1 MPQSPGPSP
10 ANANVPGEAKISVIG
25 KGLGFIEL
33 PDGRDATVPREDL
46 GRAFHGD
53 TVRFQLTGKTDRFG
67 SPEAKVLSIASRLK
81 TRFAGELGYDEQ
93 RVAALRADDNRMYTL
108 FSVNPNELR
117 GAREGDK
124 IFFELAEW
132 PEGAKEPRARILEI
146 LGRKGDNNAEMRAIV
161 LERGFQTGHPAKCE
175 EEAAELKKAYSPI
188 PADEIAAR
196 RDLRGIPL
204 FTIDPKTAKDFD
216 DAISLEKKPDGGWR
230 LGVHIADVAF
240 FVRPGSQLD
249 KEAVD
254 RQCSVYLVDRT
265 VPMLPE
271 TLSNDLCS
279 INPDE
284 DKCAFSAMWDVSADG
299 NIDESKPWF
308 GRSVIRSLKRFTYEE
323 AQDVIDGKQDGPY
336 RDELLVL
343 NDWAKRL
350 EKENA
355 AAGAISFE
363 RDEFGFELD
372 DRGVPIRVF
381 KRPHL
386 ATHKL
391 VEEYMLL
398 ANRAV
403 ARRID
408 EYDRAMNHGNPRGM
422 MYRVHDL
429 PDEERIRN
437 LQAFVRAL
445 GHTLRVSEDGDVSQQ
460 DLNALLRSVTGKPEE
475 DLVKTA
481 AIRSMAKAA
490 YSIENSGH
498 YGLAFEYYTHFTSP
512 IRRYPD
518 LVVHRILAHA
528 LAGERVTDHD
538 VATFERVAARAT
550 EREVL
555 ASEAERT
562 SVRYKQVEFMMNH
575 IGETATG
582 TVSGV
587 MKTGIF
593 VALDDTGAEGFVHV
607 TKLGDDYYSLD
618 EKNYRLIG
626 QKTGKTIAL
635 GDKVRARVER
645 ADLDERKLD
654 FVLVR

>member
-1 MPQSPGPSP
+1 MPQSPAPSP

-33 PDGRDATVPREDL
+33 PDGRDATVPKDDL
-46 GRAFHGD
+46 GHAFHGD
-53 TVRFQLTGKTDRFG
+53 TVRYQLTGKTDRFG
-67 SPEAKVLSIASRLK
+67 SPEAKVLSVASRLK
-81 TRFAGELGYDEQ
+81 TRFAGEFGYDEAK
-93 RVAALRADDNRMYTL
+93 VPALRADDSRMYTL
-108 FSVNPNELR
+108 FSVNPNETL

-124 IFFELAEW
+124 IFFEIAEW
-132 PEGAKEPRARILEI
+132 APEAKEPRGRILEV

-161 LERGFQTGHPAKCE
+161 LERGFQTGHPARCE
-175 EEAAELKKAYSPI
+175 EEAAEIKKIYSPI
-188 PADEIAAR
+188 PADEIAR
-196 RDLRGIPL
+196 RKDLRGIPL

-240 FVRPGSQLD
+240 FVRPGSALD
-249 KEAVD
+249 REAVE

-299 NIDESKPWF
+299 KIDEENPWF
-308 GRSVIRSLKRFTYEE
+308 GRSVIKSLKRFTYEE
-323 AQDVIDGKQDGPY
+323 AQDVIGGKQEGPY
-336 RDELLVL
+336 KEELLTL
-343 NDWAKRL
+343 NAWAKRMV
-350 EKENA
+350 KENA

-372 DRGVPIRVF
+372 ERGVPVRIF

-386 ATHKL
+386 ETHKL

-403 ARRID
+403 ARHLD
-408 EYDRAMNHGNPRGM
+408 KYDKETSGGEGRGM
-422 MYRVHDL
+422 MYRVHAL
-429 PDEERIRN
+429 PDAERIKN
-437 LQAFVRAL
+437 LQAFVHAL
-445 GHTLRVSEDGDVSQQ
+445 GYTLRVGENGEVSQQ
-460 DLNALLRSVTGKPEE
+460 DLNLLLNSVSGKPEE

-490 YSIENSGH
+490 YSTDNSGH

-518 LVVHRILAHA
+518 LVVHRILAHS
-528 LAGERVTDHD
+528 LAKERVTDLQ
-538 VATFERVAARAT
+538 VAEFEKIAARAT

-555 ASEAERT
+555 ASEAERL
-562 SVRYKQVEFMMNH
+562 SIRYKQVEFMMNH
-575 IGETATG
+575 IGEVAQG

-587 MKTGIF
+587 MKSGIF
-593 VALDDTGAEGFVHV
+593 VALDDTGAEGMIHV

-618 EKNYRLIG
+618 EKNYRMVG

-635 GDKVRARVER
+635 GDKVRVVVEK

-654 FVLVR
+654 FALAK

>member
-1 MPQSPGPSP
+1 
-10 ANANVPGEAKISVIG
+10 
-25 KGLGFIEL
+25 
-33 PDGRDATVPREDL
+33 
-46 GRAFHGD
+46 
-53 TVRFQLTGKTDRFG
+53 
-67 SPEAKVLSIASRLK
+67 
-81 TRFAGELGYDEQ
+81 
-93 RVAALRADDNRMYTL
+93 
-108 FSVNPNELR
+108 
-117 GAREGDK
+117 
-124 IFFELAEW
+124 
-132 PEGAKEPRARILEI
+132 
-146 LGRKGDNNAEMRAIV
+146 
-161 LERGFQTGHPAKCE
+161 
-175 EEAAELKKAYSPI
+175 
-188 PADEIAAR
+188 
-196 RDLRGIPL
+196 
-204 FTIDPKTAKDFD
+204 
-216 DAISLEKKPDGGWR
+216 
-230 LGVHIADVAF
+230 
-240 FVRPGSQLD
+240 
-249 KEAVD
+249 
-254 RQCSVYLVDRT
+254 

-279 INPDE
+279 INPNE
-284 DKCAFSAMWDVSADG
+284 DKCAFSVLWDVSADG
-299 NIDESKPWF
+299 RIDEEKPWF

-323 AQDVIDGKQDGPY
+323 AQEVLDGKQDGPY
-336 RDELLVL
+336 KDELLTL
-343 NDWAKRL
+343 NAWAKRMV
-350 EKENA
+350 KENA

-372 DRGVPIRVF
+372 DRGVPVRIF

-386 ATHKL
+386 ETHKL

-408 EYDRAMNHGNPRGM
+408 EYDRSMNGGNPRGM

-429 PDEERIRN
+429 PDEERVRN
-437 LQAFVRAL
+437 LQAFVHAL
-445 GHTLRVSEDGDVSQQ
+445 GHTLRVSEDGEVSQQ
-460 DLNALLRSVTGKPEE
+460 DLNALLASVEGKPEA

-490 YSIENSGH
+490 YSTENQGH

-538 VATFERVAARAT
+538 VATFEKIAQRAT
-550 EREVL
+550 DREVL
-555 ASEAERT
+555 ASEAERL
-562 SVRYKQVEFMMNH
+562 SIRYKQVEFMMNH
-575 IGETATG
+575 IGETHAG

-618 EKNYRLIG
+618 EKNYRLVG

-635 GDKVRARVER
+635 GDKVRAKVEK

-654 FVLVR
+654 FTLVR

>member
-1 MPQSPGPSP
+1 MSQSPAPSP
-10 ANANVPGEAKISVIG
+10 ENANVPGEAKISVIG

-33 PDGRDATVPREDL
+33 PDGRDATVPKDDL
-46 GRAFHGD
+46 GHAFHGD
-53 TVRFQLTGKTDRFG
+53 TVRYQLTGKTDRFG
-67 SPEAKVLSIASRLK
+67 SPEAKVLSVASRLK
-81 TRFAGELGYDEQ
+81 TRFAGEFGYDEAK
-93 RVAALRADDNRMYTL
+93 VPALRADDNRMYTL
-108 FSVNPNELR
+108 FSVNPNETL

-132 PEGAKEPRARILEI
+132 APDAKEPRGRMLEV

-161 LERGFQTGHPAKCE
+161 LERGFQTGHPTKCE
-175 EEAAELKKAYSPI
+175 EEAAEIKKIYSPI
-188 PADEIAAR
+188 PADEIAKR
-196 RDLRGIPL
+196 KDLRGIPL

-216 DAISLEKKPDGGWR
+216 DAISLEKKPEGGWR

-240 FVRPGSQLD
+240 FVRPGSALD
-249 KEAVD
+249 REAVE

-299 NIDESKPWF
+299 KIDETTPWF
-308 GRSVIRSLKRFTYEE
+308 GRSVIKSLKRFTYEE
-323 AQDVIDGKQDGPY
+323 AQDVIDGKRDGPY
-336 RDELLVL
+336 KEELLTL
-343 NDWAKRL
+343 NAWAKRMV
-350 EKENA
+350 KENA

-372 DRGVPIRVF
+372 LRGVPVRIF

-386 ATHKL
+386 ETHKL
-391 VEEYMLL
+391 VEECMLL

-403 ARRID
+403 ARHLD
-408 EYDRAMNHGNPRGM
+408 KYDKETSGGEGRGM
-422 MYRVHDL
+422 MYRVHAL
-429 PDEERIRN
+429 PDAERIKN
-437 LQAFVRAL
+437 LQAFVHAL
-445 GHTLRVSEDGDVSQQ
+445 GYTLRVGENGEVSQQ
-460 DLNALLRSVTGKPEE
+460 DLNLLLNSVSGKPEE

-490 YSIENSGH
+490 YSTDNSGH

-518 LVVHRILAHA
+518 LVVHRILAHS
-528 LAGERVTDHD
+528 LAKERVTDLQ
-538 VATFERVAARAT
+538 VAEFEKIAARAT

-555 ASEAERT
+555 ASEAERL
-562 SVRYKQVEFMMNH
+562 SIRYKQVEFMMNH
-575 IGETATG
+575 IGEVAQG

-587 MKTGIF
+587 MKSGIF
-593 VALDDTGAEGFVHV
+593 VALDDTGAEGMIHV

-618 EKNYRLIG
+618 EKNYRMVG
-626 QKTGKTIAL
+626 QKTGKTIAI
-635 GDKVRARVER
+635 GDKVRVVVEK

-654 FVLVR
+654 FAIAK

>member
-1 MPQSPGPSP
+1 MSQSPAPSP
-10 ANANVPGEAKISVIG
+10 ENANVPGEAKISVIG

-33 PDGRDATVPREDL
+33 PDGRDATVPKEAL
-46 GRAFHGD
+46 GHAFHND
-53 TVRFQLTGKTDRFG
+53 TVHYRLTGKTDRFG
-67 SPEAKVLSIASRLK
+67 APEAAVTSIASRAK
-81 TRFAGELGYDEQ
+81 TRWAGELGYDEKK
-93 RVAALRADDNRMYTL
+93 VAALKADDNRMYTL
-108 FSVNPNELR
+108 FSVNPNEMH

-132 PEGAKEPRARILEI
+132 AADAKEPRARILEV
-146 LGRKGDNNAEMRAIV
+146 LGRKGDNDAEMRAIV

-175 EEAAELKKAYSPI
+175 EEAAELKKKYSPI
-188 PADEIAAR
+188 PADEIAR
-196 RDLRGIPL
+196 RKDLRGIPL

-216 DAISLEKKPDGGWR
+216 DAISLEAKPEGGWK

-240 FVRPGSQLD
+240 FVTPGTQLD
-249 KEAVD
+249 KEAVE
-254 RQCSVYLVDRT
+254 RECSVYLVDRT

-279 INPDE
+279 INPNE
-284 DKCAFSAMWDVSADG
+284 DKCAFSVMWDVAADG
-299 NIDESKPWF
+299 SIDEETPWF
-308 GRSVIRSLKRFTYEE
+308 GRSVIKSLKRFTYEE

-336 RDELLVL
+336 RDELLTL
-343 NDWAKRL
+343 NGWARRMV
-350 EKENA
+350 KENA
-355 AAGAISFE
+355 DAGAISFE

-372 DRGVPIRVF
+372 ARGVPIRVF

-386 ATHKL
+386 ETHKL

-408 EYDRAMNHGNPRGM
+408 EYDRSTNGGSPRGM

-437 LQAFVRAL
+437 LQAFVHAL
-445 GHTLRVSEDGDVSQQ
+445 GYKLRVSENGEVSQQ
-460 DLNALLRSVTGKPEE
+460 DMNALLRAVDGKPEE
-475 DLVKTA
+475 DLIKTA
-481 AIRSMAKAA
+481 AIRSMAKAV
-490 YSIENSGH
+490 YSTENMGH
-498 YGLAFEYYTHFTSP
+498 YGLAFEFYTHFTSP

-528 LAGERVTDHD
+528 LLGERVTDHD
-538 VATFERVAARAT
+538 VATFEKVADKAT

-555 ASEAERT
+555 AAEAERL
-562 SVRYKQVEFMMNH
+562 SIRYKQVEFMMNH
-575 IGETATG
+575 IGETYAG

-587 MKTGIF
+587 MKSGVF
-593 VALDDTGAEGFVHV
+593 VALDDSGAEGMVHV

-618 EKNYRLIG
+618 EKNYRMVG

-635 GDKVRARVER
+635 GDKVRVVVEK
-645 ADLDERKLD
+645 ADLDERRLD
-654 FVLVR
+654 FALAK

>member
-1 MPQSPGPSP
+1 MSQSPAPSP
-10 ANANVPGEAKISVIG
+10 DNANVPGEAKISVIG

-33 PDGRDATVPREDL
+33 PDGRDATVPKDSL
-46 GRAFHGD
+46 GHAFHND
-53 TVRFQLTGKTDRFG
+53 TVHYRLTGKTDRFG
-67 SPEAKVLSIASRLK
+67 APEAEVTSIASRAK
-81 TRFAGELGYDEQ
+81 TRWAGELGYDEQ
-93 RVAALRADDNRMYTL
+93 KVPALRADDNRMYTL
-108 FSVNPNELR
+108 FSVNPNELN

-132 PEGAKEPRARILEI
+132 TADSKEPRGRLLEV
-146 LGRKGDNNAEMRAIV
+146 LGKKGDNDAEMRAIV

-175 EEAAELKKAYSPI
+175 EEAAELKKRYSPI
-188 PADEIAAR
+188 PADEMAKR
-196 RDLRGIPL
+196 KDLRGIPL

-216 DAISLEKKPDGGWR
+216 DAISLEKKPEGGWR

-240 FVRPGSQLD
+240 FVRPGGQLD
-249 KEAVD
+249 KEAVE
-254 RQCSVYLVDRT
+254 RECSVYLVDRT

-279 INPDE
+279 LNPNE
-284 DKCAFSAMWDVSADG
+284 DKCAFSVMWDVAADG
-299 NIDESKPWF
+299 SIDEATPWF
-308 GRSVIRSLKRFTYEE
+308 GRSVIKSLKRFTYED
-323 AQDVIDGKQDGPY
+323 AQDVLDGKQPGPY
-336 RDELLVL
+336 KEELETL
-343 NDWAKRL
+343 NAWAKRMVR
-350 EKENA
+350 ENA
-355 AAGAISFE
+355 EAGAISFE

-372 DRGVPIRVF
+372 ERGVPIRVF

-408 EYDRAMNHGNPRGM
+408 EYDRSLNGGSPRGM
-422 MYRVHDL
+422 MYRVHDV
-429 PDEERIRN
+429 PDEERIKN
-437 LQAFVRAL
+437 LQAFVSAL
-445 GHTLRVSEDGDVSQQ
+445 GYKLRVSEDGDVSQQ
-460 DLNALLRSVTGKPEE
+460 DLNALLKAVDGKPEA
-475 DLVKTA
+475 DLIKTA
-481 AIRSMAKAA
+481 AIRSMAKAV
-490 YSIENSGH
+490 YSIHNMGH

-538 VATFERVAARAT
+538 VAVFEKVAAKAT

-555 ASEAERT
+555 AAEAERL
-562 SVRYKQVEFMMNH
+562 SIRYKQVEFMMNH
-575 IGETATG
+575 IGETYAG

-587 MKTGIF
+587 MKSGIF
-593 VALDDTGAEGFVHV
+593 VALDDSGAEGMVHV

-618 EKNYRLIG
+618 EKNYRMVG

-635 GDKVRARVER
+635 GDKVRVTVEK

-654 FVLVR
+654 FTLAK